1 MKMKKLLSMLIF
13 VLVLWAGLGCA
24 EVVRDNMAMKENMIR
39 LHVVANSD
47 EDADQ
52 AVKLKV
58 RDEINGFLQE
68 GMKNIENAQQARSYL
83 LSKLPELE
91 QLANAVLSAEHFS
104 EQAQVTLTQEAFNTR
119 FYDTFTLPSGVY
131 HSLRIVI
138 GEGEGH
144 NWWCVVFPSLCIPA
158 ASEEF
163 EDTAVSA
170 GLSESLA
177 ATLSG
182 QDEYEIRFFLLECL
196 GRIENFFFEK

>member
-1 MKMKKLLSMLIF
+1 MKRKKLLSMLIF

>member
-104 EQAQVTLTQEAFNTR
+104 EQALVTLTQEAFNTR